1 MNNRDPT
8 TNTELKIMHI
18 LFALGLIAVVDHIDT
33 EVGEWR

>member
-18 LFALGLIAVVDHIDT
+18 LFALGLIAVIDLIDT
-33 EVGEWR
+33 KLGESR